1 MVRRNDEGY
10 AKYRNA
16 EIGPITKPSKENN
29 MQITKDE
36 VRHVARLARLA
47 LEDDTLD
54 DMAAQIGTILTY
66 METLNR
72 IDTTAVQPTA
82 HAVSAPITPVREDVT
97 GEHLPRD
104 KALVN
109 APEEDG
115 ESFLVPRVI
124 D

>member
-1 MVRRNDEGY
+1 
-10 AKYRNA
+10 
-16 EIGPITKPSKENN
+16 

-36 VRHVARLARLA
+36 VRHVARLAQLA
-47 LEDDTLD
+47 LDDEALD
-54 DMAAQIGTILTY
+54 DMAAQIGTILEY
-66 METLNR
+66 VETLNR

-82 HAVSAPITPVREDVT
+82 HAVSAPITPVREDVA

-104 KALVN
+104 QALSN
-109 APEEDG
+109 APAEDG

>member
-1 MVRRNDEGY
+1 
-10 AKYRNA
+10 
-16 EIGPITKPSKENN
+16 
-29 MQITKDE
+29 MQISKDE

-47 LEDDTLD
+47 LDDEALD
-54 DMAAQIGTILTY
+54 DMAAQIGTILAY
-66 METLNR
+66 METLNQ

-82 HAVSAPITPVREDVT
+82 HAVSTPVTPVREDVT

-104 KALVN
+104 KALAN

-115 ESFLVPRVI
+115 QCFLVPRVI